1 MKSFNFHGRK
11 RSEALF
17 KLRRSFVTSEELSWA
32 QAREKGI
39 PLDPR
44 LQKAIEGVGPKLQ
57 KAVEGVGP
65 RLKKAV
71 EGMSPRIQIALDRMK
86 LDEDLKLSGHSPN
99 PLAVMVKC
107 VPINSENID
116 NVLKE
121 FNQARS
127 VRRTKLDKRHNN

>member
-1 MKSFNFHGRK
+1 MKTLNFHGRK
-11 RSEALF
+11 KSEALI
-17 KLRRSFVTSEELSWA
+17 KLRRSFVSSSELSWA
-32 QAREKGI
+32 QARAQGI

-44 LQKAIEGVGPKLQ
+44 LQKAIDGVGPRFQ
-57 KAVEGVGP
+57 KAMEGVAP

-71 EGMSPRIQIALDRMK
+71 EGMSPRIQMALARMK
-86 LDEDLKLSGHSPN
+86 LDEDLKLSDHSPN

-107 VPINSENID
+107 VPINSENRD

-127 VRRTKLDKRHNN
+127 VRRTKLDIRHNN